1 MRIVITGGSGTVA
14 QGLIE
19 LALAK
24 TDYYL
29 VLVDRVPPAA
39 SSIIDNP
46 RIEYVTAEL
55 RTYTTYLEILSSKR
69 ADALIHLA
77 AYRTPWH
84 AHASET
90 FEANVVLS
98 YNALVA
104 AAEAGVK
111 RVVMASRPVH
121 GIHDVV
127 NAIGGFYCPGLPKYE
142 YFPIDE
148 EHPMRP
154 EDAYSLSKQVLE
166 MQCDSIARTHPDMSI
181 ASLRLHHCT
190 LEKKRG
196 DPHANNWCK
205 DLWGWTSTESAAR
218 ACLFALSVP
227 WKGHEAMFIASP
239 EHCAHPLQAED
250 LAVRRFSFSVSH
262 TGLLRNPTSSS
273 QVQYYQRSLT
283 LCYSEL
289 FMAPKPLV
297 GRASPTTSIASFRTR
312 AESETDYEEILSPQ
326 PRRTF
331 SHLQGWMRN
340 FDENEPPP
348 LRASSPLRP
357 KDANSHARKSS
368 LPHVP
373 VRPETVSRQTSLR
386 PVAPPS
392 SLHDARLDSPARR
405 CVRWMVRMRLR
416 NWVTVSS
423 IAAAVWIRWSVGLAG
438 YSGHATPPMYGDY
451 EAQRHWMEIT
461 LHLPMREWYSY
472 DLPYW
477 GLDYPPL
484 TAYIS
489 YVCGLVANAVN
500 PAWVALDSSRGFED
514 PPSKVFMRAS
524 VLALDLMLY
533 IPAAVW
539 FTRSWWS
546 WRSRRT
552 QNLALLTILL
562 QPALILIDNGHF
574 QYNSVMLGFTLLS
587 LDFIYSG
594 HDILAAVSFVLS
606 LCFKQ
611 MALYYSPAI
620 FAYLLGRCITRTPY
634 QGLIHL
640 SRISATTVISFTI
653 LFSPFIFTSFPSLLL
668 QSITRIFP
676 FSRGLFEDKVANFW
690 CASNVVIK
698 WKHWVQPSVL
708 PKVATLVTLAAISPP
723 MIHLLVASWGLR
735 ERSTLIQ
742 QAHDRDNAEDSP
754 VSSSSTSATQWKK
767 WPSIASSDRSS
778 LNQLDSIPS
787 PTTKLLLFALFNCS
801 MAFFLFSFQVHEKS
815 ILLPLMPLTLL
826 MSGRAEV
833 DTQSGTWEW
842 GVLVNNTAVFSM
854 WPLLKKDGLGLQ
866 YAALTFLW
874 NYVIGYNPI
883 TMASGSMRYLSLAV
897 YAGIASLHAGESIFT
912 PPARYPDLFPVLNV
926 LLSGTVFGLAW
937 LWGMKKQLEEG
948 WAIAGLGGPNRTA
961 AERDRIRLASLP
973 AKSRV
978 PIAGSD
984 MRKESSSGQVDSHAR
999 RRPS

>member
-574 QYNSVMLGFTLLS
+574 
-587 LDFIYSG
+587 
-594 HDILAAVSFVLS
+594 H
-606 LCFKQ
+606 
-611 MALYYSPAI
+611 
-620 FAYLLGRCITRTPY
+620 
-634 QGLIHL
+634 
-640 SRISATTVISFTI
+640 
-653 LFSPFIFTSFPSLLL
+653 
-668 QSITRIFP
+668 
-676 FSRGLFEDKVANFW
+676 RGLFEDKVANFW